1 MSTKIHQ
8 DLASGTENR
17 LFIGGLELIPADRR
31 SYWHVPGQTVM
42 STAELEKRLGSPGVI
57 RTVTVRT

>member
-1 MSTKIHQ
+1 MSTKIHP

-17 LFIGGLELIPADRR
+17 LFIGGLELIAADRR
-31 SYWHVPGQTVM
+31 GYWHVPGKTVM